1 MSDQGELRVRD
12 LGVRFAGQ
20 QKALFGIPSL
30 DLPAGGSLG
39 ICGVS
44 GAGKTTLFHCLAG
57 IATPSAGQI
66 CWGGTDIC
74 ALPAPAL
81 GRWRHRN
88 LGLVFQ
94 DFHLIDGLSTLDNVL
109 LPAYFDNWR
118 PAAALRQRAR
128 DLLAAT
134 GISEFDRLA
143 AVLSRGER
151 QRVALARALLLAPP
165 IVMADEPTASLDP
178 DHRSQIG
185 DLLTDLVRA
194 QGATLIV
201 ISHEP
206 ELLARMAHCLRLQDG
221 VLQQPS
227 AAP

>member
-1 MSDQGELRVRD
+1 MSGPGQLQVRD
-12 LGVRFAGQ
+12 LALRFAGQ
-20 QKALFGIPSL
+20 QKALFSIPAL
-30 DLPAGGSLG
+30 DLPTGGSLG

-57 IATPSAGQI
+57 IATPTAGQI

-74 ALPAPAL
+74 ALPASAL
-81 GRWRHRN
+81 GRWRHRS

-109 LPAYFDNWR
+109 LPAYFDRWR
-118 PAAALRQRAR
+118 PAAALHQRAR
-128 DLLAAT
+128 ELLAAT

-143 AVLSRGER
+143 ALLSRGER
-151 QRVALARALLLAPP
+151 QRVALARALLLQPS
-165 IVMADEPTASLDP
+165 IVMADEPTASLDS
-178 DHRSQIG
+178 DHRTQIG
-185 DLLTDLVRA
+185 DLLTELVRA

-206 ELLARMAHCLRLQDG
+206 ELLARMERCLRLQDG
-221 VLQQPS
+221 VLQQLSSSP
-227 AAP
+227 